1 MKNNSMTF
9 EKAQSLIIF
18 VILVFVFLGM
28 LALVL
33 DGGYGYFQRR
43 LAQNAADA
51 GALAGAEVFC
61 ETGIWQDINGDGA
74 KKVAEDQATDF
85 NYAMVATASH
95 LDQDGNG
102 ILNEEDRLVR
112 VDANI
117 TFNTFFGSIL
127 GQDSIAVVADATAGC
142 YPPINVTGVLPLGW
156 SCREPII
163 VEGEENEWDTKFCEL
178 LYNNEQYDPLDGQ
191 MYLIADSD
199 KIPEGWE
206 YLHACQDPTLLPE
219 ERDPELLDC
228 DIDNDGIDDII
239 TGGDKTWL
247 NLSRVTAGTSE
258 LKKWISQEEKITL
271 ERHIWAQ
278 GIDGDRDTVY
288 AEIKLY
294 EGEQF
299 VLPVYNHFCDTTS
312 KAEPFPVNKLSNTK
326 CYNDYSNDVDKQFD
340 EIYFDDP
347 GQHYHIINYV
357 MFRVTCVSHAGHWN
371 DCDVKNEAVLN
382 DLIGEK
388 TRTIEGYFTWGNIV
402 GADGGPNTAPWLGVW
417 KVYLID

>member
-1 MKNNSMTF
+1 MKNNYVTF

-51 GALAGAEVFC
+51 GALAGAEIFC
-61 ETGIWQDINGDGA
+61 ETKIWDSARQ
-74 KKVAEDQATDF
+74 VAEDQAKDF
-85 NYAMVATASH
+85 NYAMDATATQI
-95 LDQDGNG
+95 DQDGNG

-127 GQDSIAVVADATAGC
+127 GQDSIMAVADATAGC
-142 YPPINVTGVLPLGW
+142 YPPINVSGLLPIGW

-163 VEGEENEWDTKFCEL
+163 DKDEENPWDSDYCEL
-178 LYNNEQYDPLDGQ
+178 LFNNSKYDPLDGQ

-199 KIPEGWE
+199 KIPVGWE
-206 YLHACQDPTLLPE
+206 YLHACQDPTLPE
-219 ERDPELLDC
+219 IERNPDLLDC
-228 DIDNDGIDDII
+228 DIDNDGVDDII

-247 NLSRVTAGTSE
+247 NLSRVVAGTGE
-258 LKKWISQEEKITL
+258 LKNWINQSEKITL
-271 ERHIWAQ
+271 ETDIWAQ

-288 AEIKLY
+288 AEVKIY

-312 KAEPFPVNKLSNTK
+312 KAEPFPVNKLSETK
-326 CYNDYSNDVDKQFD
+326 CYNDFHADGNFD
-340 EIYFDDP
+340 EIYFDDN
-347 GQHYHIINYV
+347 GQHYHIIAYV
-357 MFRVTCVSHAGHWN
+357 MFRVTCVSHAGNWN
-371 DCDVKNEAVLN
+371 DCPVKNEAVLN
-382 DLIGEK
+382 ELIDDK
-388 TRTIEGYFTWGNIV
+388 TRTIEGYFTWGNVV